1 MDNFE
6 ELVKAFEKEEMK
18 TKHLVKKAAKKAQ
31 VKVTRATKRQKA
43 NKLDSLREEM
53 ARKIEYTMSHLRQTN
68 ASDCEAIS
76 FLKNKLG
83 KLRQIISE

>member
-6 ELVKAFEKEEMK
+6 ELAKAFRKEEMK
-18 TKHLVKKAAKKAQ
+18 TKHLQAKATKKAQ

-43 NKLDSLREEM
+43 NKLNDLRRKM
-53 ARKIEYTMSHLRQTN
+53 DRKIEYTMGHLRQTN
-68 ASDCEAIS
+68 ASDCESIS
-76 FLKNKLG
+76 FLKIKHA

>member
-31 VKVTRATKRQKA
+31 VKVTRAAKRQKA
-43 NKLDSLREEM
+43 NKLDDLRREID
-53 ARKIEYTMSHLRQTN
+53 RKIEYTMSHLRQTN

-76 FLKNKLG
+76 FLKNKHG
-83 KLRQIISE
+83 KLRQLISE

>member
-6 ELVKAFEKEEMK
+6 ELVKAFKKEEMK
-18 TKHLVKKAAKKAQ
+18 TKHLQAKATKKAQ
-31 VKVTRATKRQKA
+31 VKVTRAAKRQKA
-43 NKLDSLREEM
+43 NKLDELRGDM
-53 ARKIEYTMSHLRQTN
+53 TRKIEYTMSHLRQTN

-76 FLKNKLG
+76 FLKNKHA